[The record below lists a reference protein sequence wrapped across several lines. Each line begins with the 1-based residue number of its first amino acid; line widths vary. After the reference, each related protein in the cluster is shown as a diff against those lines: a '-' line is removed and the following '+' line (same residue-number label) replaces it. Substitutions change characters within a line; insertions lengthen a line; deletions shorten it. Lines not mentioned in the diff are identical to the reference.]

1 MNSIITHYYPIL
13 ETYQELRELLM
24 ETLEDED
31 LDYRPTARNPTLGE
45 LCRENGEVEQAYLD
59 SFKTFRLDF
68 SNCNEQPELKSSVAL
83 LSAWYAALDRELQT
97 AIESLSEDDVKNRRI
112 DRGYFSLPP
121 QIQLDVY
128 KEALLIFYGKVSV
141 YLRAMG
147 KLPPQR
153 WQDFIG

>member
-13 ETYQELRELLM
+13 ETYQELREQLM
-24 ETLEDED
+24 TTLEDED
-31 LDYRPTARNPTLGE
+31 FDYRPTARNPTLGE
-45 LCRENGEVEQAYLD
+45 LCREIGEVEQAYIE
-59 SFKTFRLDF
+59 SFKAFRLDF
-68 SNCNEQPELKSSVAL
+68 TYRNEQPELESSVAL

-112 DRGYFSLPP
+112 DRGHFSLPP

-128 KEALLIFYGKVSV
+128 KEALLLFYGKVSV

-147 KLPPQR
+147 KTPPQR